1 MMQFHYQDL
10 YAALPGFVGTDAVR
24 QAIDSDA
31 AISTD
36 GELPACPAPVMLR
49 RRLTPLGK
57 LVVSAL
63 HAVGVKEE
71 EPFVVASSW
80 GDSVRSMTLVQE
92 MTDSG
97 DVSPA
102 GFTSSVHNATTG
114 AASIWLKNHADCPA
128 VSAGNF
134 TTEAGLTECRLL
146 LESHESVVF
155 VRAEA
160 PLPALWTQH
169 PHSTE
174 APAYPYVWAMR
185 LVRNGGDGRFTLEPN
200 ASPDLTSV
208 AMLSAPEDLV
218 FLLDQSRC
226 WLHACDGRSWIW
238 QK

>member
-1 MMQFHYQDL
+1 MQFHYQDL

-24 QAIDSDA
+24 RAIAEDA
-31 AISTD
+31 ALSPE

-63 HAVGVKEE
+63 HAVQVKDE

-80 GDSVRSMTLVQE
+80 GDSVRSMQLVQE
-92 MTDSG
+92 MTESG

-102 GFTSSVHNATTG
+102 GFTSSVHNATSG
-114 AASIWLKNHADCPA
+114 AAGIWLKNHAACPA

-146 LESHESVVF
+146 LEEHESVVL

-160 PLPALWTQH
+160 PLPDLWTHH
-169 PHSTE
+169 PHDVE

-185 LVRNGGDGRFTLEPN
+185 LTQSEGARSFSITPN
-200 ASPDLTSV
+200 ASPELASLP
-208 AMLSAPEDLV
+208 MLQAPEDLA
-218 FLLDQSRC
+218 FLLDDSRC

-238 QK
+238 EK